1 MTCWTADDGQARTCG
16 DRPGSHAMEVASLTA
31 LPWEGWGRGA
41 QSDMM
46 YKVTQDGAL
55 VMAIKTVWPGAVCS
69 GGC

>member
-1 MTCWTADDGQARTCG
+1 
-16 DRPGSHAMEVASLTA
+16 MEVASLTA

-55 VMAIKTVWPGAVCS
+55 VMAIKTVWPGAVCPV
-69 GGC
+69 GC